1 MQSPPVE
8 QSEFVEQVAVFEWAA
23 LHEWRWPCLALLFG
37 SIMGVH
43 LPPKYLN
50 KCLKAGMKK
59 GKPDINMPFPMGGYI
74 GLWIEL
80 KKSDGKK
87 PRKEQERYLRMLAA
101 AGNATFA
108 CRGSRPA
115 IRVITAYLE
124 NKICRPN
131 PLCPPGD
138 PAAKLIL
145 QENRWNRQK

>member
-8 QSEFVEQVAVFEWAA
+8 RSEFEDQVAVFEWAA

-59 GKPDINMPFPMGGYI
+59 GKPDINLPFPMGGYI

-87 PRKEQERYLRMLAA
+87 PRKEQERYCECWRPRAMPPLPAGAA
-101 AGNATFA
+101 D
-108 CRGSRPA
+108 RQ
-115 IRVITAYLE
+115 LE
-124 NKICRPN
+124 SSPRIWKTKYADRI
-131 PLCPPGD
+131 PLPPGD
-138 PAAKLIL
+138 PTAKLIL
-145 QENRWNRQK
+145 QENQWNRQK